1 MYRQILLV
9 PEHRCYQHILWRVSP
24 QDELKAYELNTV
36 TYGVNCAP
44 FLAIRVLQKIAESD
58 CADVPGVRDAL
69 MFNTYVDDICVGG
82 DTVDEIIVLQTDL
95 INVLQRAGM
104 SLKKWSSNTA
114 VVLDRVLPED
124 RASGMLSFDDNTCS
138 GSKVLGFSGHNVMTH
153 FYILFNL
160 NV

>member
-9 PEHRCYQHILWRVSP
+9 PEHRCYQHILWRASP
-24 QDELKAYELNTV
+24 QDELKAYELKTV

-44 FLAIRVLQKIAESD
+44 FLAIRVLRKIAESD
-58 CADVPGVRDAL
+58 CADVPAVRDAL

-82 DTVDEIIVLQTDL
+82 DTIDEVIALQTDL

-114 VVLDRVLPED
+114 AV
-124 RASGMLSFDDNTCS
+124 
-138 GSKVLGFSGHNVMTH
+138 
-153 FYILFNL
+153 
-160 NV
+160 